1 MDPERAPRSIDAAL
15 AELAT
20 AQHGVVSMAQ
30 LVALGLDAA
39 GVQSRVRRRRLHPLH
54 RGVYAVGHRAV
65 GADARRL
72 AAVLACGD
80 HAVVSHRSAA
90 DLWGLRRS
98 DAAQVEISVPTHAG
112 RRRRPGITIHR
123 SSLAQFETTTTP
135 HGIPTTTP
143 ARTLLDLAE
152 VVPHRALERATDQA
166 EALRLFDLEA
176 IELVLR
182 AHPHRHGAARLGK
195 LLGGYAVGE
204 QFTRSELEERFLAL
218 CERHGIPAPQVNS
231 RVAGLE
237 VDFFWPRAGLV
248 AELDGHTHH
257 GTRAAFER
265 DRERDAHLLLHGVRT
280 LRITRRR
287 LATEPEATAR
297 LVLAL
302 SASG

>member
-20 AQHGVVSMAQ
+20 AQHGVVAITQ
-30 LVALGLDAA
+30 LVELGLGAA
-39 GVQSRVRRRRLHPLH
+39 GVRSRVRRGRLHPLH
-54 RGVYAVGHRAV
+54 RGVYAVGHEAV
-65 GADARRL
+65 GLHGRRL

-80 HAVVSHRSAA
+80 EAVLSHRSAA

-98 DAAQVEISVPTHAG
+98 DAPHTEVTVPTHAG
-112 RRRRPGITIHR
+112 RRRRPGITVHR

-152 VVPHRALERATDQA
+152 VVPRRALEKAADQA
-166 EALRLFDLEA
+166 EALRLFDLDA
-176 IELVLR
+176 LARVLR
-182 AHPHRHGAARLGK
+182 AHPHRHGAARLRG
-195 LLGGYAVGE
+195 LLATYAIGE

-218 CERHGIPAPQVNS
+218 CERHGIPAPRVNT

-237 VDFFWPRAGLV
+237 VDFFWPQANLV

-265 DRERDAHLLLHGVRT
+265 DRERDAHLLLQGVRT
-280 LRITRRR
+280 IRITRRR

-302 SASG
+302 SASS